1 VLLGLAAAFALRRLV
16 ASLIFGVRPI
26 DPLIF
31 VE

>member
-1 VLLGLAAAFALRRLV
+1 VLLGLAAAFALRCLV